1 MPTGGVR
8 PRDLDLALV
17 DTALLLVGRLRR
29 QLERAASEREWAG
42 PDVADIEEL
51 ARAQQLEARL
61 RVLHNQV
68 RAAAVP
74 AGPIGRQLSRFYEVP
89 GQEDS

>member
-8 PRDLDLALV
+8 PRDLDHVLV
-17 DTALLLVGRLRR
+17 DTALLLVGSLRR
-29 QLERAASEREWAG
+29 QLERAVSEREWAG

-51 ARAQQLEARL
+51 ARTQQLEARL
-61 RVLHNQV
+61 RVLQDQL

-74 AGPIGRQLSRFYEVP
+74 AGPIGPQLSRFYEVP
-89 GQEDS
+89 GQEDA